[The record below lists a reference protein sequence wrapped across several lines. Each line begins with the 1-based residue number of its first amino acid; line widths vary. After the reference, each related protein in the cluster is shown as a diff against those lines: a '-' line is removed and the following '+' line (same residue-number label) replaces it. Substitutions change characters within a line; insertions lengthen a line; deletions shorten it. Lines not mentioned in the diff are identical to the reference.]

1 MTVIFL
7 LCSEPSILEVALNI
21 YDIEINTAVCYTESK
36 MSAEDGKSRAGCDLA
51 RRIKDMR
58 NDEKNTYS
66 DDGKVFCQ
74 QCGAKIDENDV
85 HCPNCGA
92 FQGERYVEMPDD
104 PADAPIYKKKGGS
117 IPLIIGIILISLLIV
132 GGGGYLLY
140 SQVFAP
146 SKEASKDLEEL
157 DEKEEKTVDAD
168 EVDLDKVDINATE
181 NSYCTLAGNVKKAS
195 NGSEILSWGDGLTV
209 YALDSDG
216 DKVLV
221 EDVSSVYVDDA
232 KLQTGL
238 LAALAANEKVK
249 IGGDLSVHGDK
260 LYLEANKVMNEDG
273 VELVLEKG
281 KTETITEEKEAV
293 EETAGDAGG
302 YVLPQSSS
310 RLLTD
315 ADVAGLSLQQ
325 INYAKNEIYA
335 RHGRLFDSRELQNY
349 FNSQSWY
356 SGTIAPANFSESL
369 LSDVEKKNVA
379 FLKNLEFSISPNGY
393 QLDQ

>member
-1 MTVIFL
+1 
-7 LCSEPSILEVALNI
+7 
-21 YDIEINTAVCYTESK
+21 
-36 MSAEDGKSRAGCDLA
+36 MSG
-51 RRIKDMR
+51 
-58 NDEKNTYS
+58 
-66 DDGKVFCQ
+66 
-74 QCGAKIDENDV
+74 
-85 HCPNCGA
+85 
-92 FQGERYVEMPDD
+92 
-104 PADAPIYKKKGGS
+104 
-117 IPLIIGIILISLLIV
+117 
-132 GGGGYLLY
+132 
-140 SQVFAP
+140 
-146 SKEASKDLEEL
+146 
-157 DEKEEKTVDAD
+157 
-168 EVDLDKVDINATE
+168 
-181 NSYCTLAGNVKKAS
+181 
-195 NGSEILSWGDGLTV
+195 
-209 YALDSDG
+209 
-216 DKVLV
+216 
-221 EDVSSVYVDDA
+221 VYVDDA

-369 LSDVEKKNVA
+369 LSDVEKKNVT
-379 FLKNLEFSISPNGY
+379 FLKNLEFCISRFGY
-393 QLDQ
+393 QFDQ

>member
-1 MTVIFL
+1 
-7 LCSEPSILEVALNI
+7 
-21 YDIEINTAVCYTESK
+21 
-36 MSAEDGKSRAGCDLA
+36 
-51 RRIKDMR
+51 MR

-104 PADAPIYKKKGGS
+104 PADAPVYKKKGGS

-140 SQVFAP
+140 SQVLAP

-238 LAALAANEKVK
+238 LAANEKVK

>member
-1 MTVIFL
+1 
-7 LCSEPSILEVALNI
+7 
-21 YDIEINTAVCYTESK
+21 
-36 MSAEDGKSRAGCDLA
+36 
-51 RRIKDMR
+51 MR

-104 PADAPIYKKKGGS
+104 PADAPVYKKKGGS

-221 EDVSSVYVDDA
+221 EDVSGVYVDDA

-369 LSDVEKKNVA
+369 LSDVEKKNVT
-379 FLKNLEFSISPNGY
+379 FLKNLEFIISPNGY

>member
-1 MTVIFL
+1 
-7 LCSEPSILEVALNI
+7 
-21 YDIEINTAVCYTESK
+21 
-36 MSAEDGKSRAGCDLA
+36 
-51 RRIKDMR
+51 MR

-104 PADAPIYKKKGGS
+104 PADAPVYKKKGGS

-132 GGGGYLLY
+132 GGAGYLVY

-146 SKEASKDLEEL
+146 SKEASQDLEEL

-168 EVDLDKVDINATE
+168 EVDLNEVDINATE

-195 NGSEILSWGDGLTV
+195 NGSEMLSWGDGLTV

-216 DKVLV
+216 NKVLV

-369 LSDVEKKNVA
+369 LSDVEKKNVT

>member
-1 MTVIFL
+1 
-7 LCSEPSILEVALNI
+7 
-21 YDIEINTAVCYTESK
+21 
-36 MSAEDGKSRAGCDLA
+36 
-51 RRIKDMR
+51 MR
-58 NDEKNTYS
+58 NENHTYS

-92 FQGERYVEMPDD
+92 FQGERYVEMPED
-104 PADAPIYKKKGGS
+104 PADRPAYKKKGGS
-117 IPLIIGIILISLLIV
+117 IPLIIGLLLISILIV
-132 GGGGYLLY
+132 GGGGYLIY
-140 SQVFAP
+140 SQLFAP
-146 SKEASKDLEEL
+146 SKEVAKDLNEL
-157 DEKEEKTVDAD
+157 ENKEETVDAD
-168 EVDLDKVDINATE
+168 EVDLDKVDINVTE

-195 NGSEILSWGDGLTV
+195 NGSEQLSWGDGLTV
-209 YALDSDG
+209 YALDSNG
-216 DKVLV
+216 EKVLM
-221 EDVSSVYVDDA
+221 EDVDSVYVDDT

-281 KTETITEEKEAV
+281 KTETITEEEEAV

-325 INYAKNEIYA
+325 INYAKNEICA

-356 SGTIAPANFSESL
+356 SGTIAPANFSESM
-369 LSDVEKKNVA
+369 LSDVEKKNVT
-379 FLKNLEFSISPNGY
+379 FLKDLEFSISPNGY

>member
-1 MTVIFL
+1 M
-7 LCSEPSILEVALNI
+7 N
-21 YDIEINTAVCYTESK
+21 IEINTAVCYTESK

-104 PADAPIYKKKGGS
+104 PADAPVYKKKGGS

-249 IGGDLSVHGDK
+249 IGG
-260 LYLEANKVMNEDG
+260 

-369 LSDVEKKNVA
+369 LSDVEKKNVT